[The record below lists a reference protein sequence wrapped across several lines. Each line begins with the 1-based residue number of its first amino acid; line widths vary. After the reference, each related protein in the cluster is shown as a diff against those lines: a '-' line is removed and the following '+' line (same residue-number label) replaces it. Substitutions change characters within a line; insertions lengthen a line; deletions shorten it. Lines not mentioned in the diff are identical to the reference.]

1 LESTQARFWLID
13 GERNVSYVSPAMK
26 LWLAVDDDLPQTL
39 ADALV
44 PDHLLL
50 RDGDTDRG
58 HYTCRLYLPLV
69 SSNEKTAQNQ
79 PQTVTAHYLRLQ
91 ADNSERENVDSP
103 ARTTMLIGCLG
114 DFLPDADVPWQIWFG
129 EQGVRETSKL
139 AEELA
144 RFRASQSRRV
154 SFLLAGSSTSS
165 RQLRAQVDLACRIRC
180 HVSLTGPHGCGAS
193 ELAAII
199 HHASAP
205 DEPLIC
211 LDASLMDAELL
222 EVYASPVIAEL
233 RENDQA
239 RGTLCLDRLDEM
251 PADAQSRLSEWL
263 EVWPQRLRL
272 LGIRPEERLANSAPL
287 HEHLLDTMAMFTIT
301 IPTLSSR
308 ADDLELIAAGLSR
321 SARLSREAIEIVQAY
336 PWPGQWDEFTAA
348 IRFASEMVTG
358 DRMAREHLPMAIR
371 SYRPSTAS
379 DHHVTR
385 LDHELIIGPPTPSP
399 RDFKIDS
406 LDEAVCEYEA
416 SLITQAMQAADGNK
430 AEAARRL
437 GISRSRLLRKLAG
450 EK

>member
-1 LESTQARFWLID
+1 
-13 GERNVSYVSPAMK
+13 MK
-26 LWLAVDDDLPQTL
+26 LWLAVDDDLPQSL

-44 PDHLLL
+44 PDRLLFSNS
-50 RDGDTDRG
+50 DIDRG
-58 HYTCRLYLPLV
+58 HCTCRLYLPLA
-69 SSNEKTAQNQ
+69 STNEKTAQVQ
-79 PQTVTAHYLRLQ
+79 AVTAHYMRLQ
-91 ADNSERENVDSP
+91 ASTSEHDNVDSP
-103 ARTTMLIGCLG
+103 GHALMLIGCLG
-114 DFLPDADVPWQIWFG
+114 NFLADADVPWQIWFG
-129 EQGVRETSKL
+129 EQGVRESSKL
-139 AEELA
+139 AAELA
-144 RFRASQSRRV
+144 RFRASQARRV

-165 RQLRAQVDLACRIRC
+165 RQLRAQVDLVCRIRC
-180 HVSLTGPHGCGAS
+180 HVSLMGPHGCGAS
-193 ELAAII
+193 ELASTI

-222 EVYASPVIAEL
+222 EVYAAPVIAEL
-233 RENDQA
+233 RENDQT

-272 LGIRPEERLANSAPL
+272 LGIRPDEKPVNCVPL
-287 HEHLLDTMAMFTIT
+287 HEHLLDAMAMFTIT
-301 IPTLSSR
+301 IPTLRSR

-321 SARLSREAIEIVQAY
+321 SARLSREAIEIFQAY

-348 IRFASEMVTG
+348 IRFANEMVTG
-358 DRMAREHLPMAIR
+358 DRIAREHLPMAIR
-371 SYRPSTAS
+371 SYRPSTVS
-379 DHHVTR
+379 DHQVTR
-385 LDHELIIGPPTPSP
+385 RDYELTIGPPAPSP

-416 SLITQAMQAADGNK
+416 SLIAQAMQAADGNK